1 MIWLVLTL
9 ALLLAGAAAA
19 VWLKKRRPRL
29 QKALLAAMAV
39 CTLAVAAGTAVCWNP
54 PPVRSLTPDY
64 AVLLGCGLK
73 DGQATPELERRLTLA
88 LTYLEE
94 TPEVPLIVTGGDP
107 DGDGVTEAEVM
118 DRWLLDHG
126 ADMERVLTEDRARNT
141 LENLQN
147 SKALAERK
155 GLGTDAVFILTSDYH
170 QTRAQFLA
178 HALGQTATG
187 LSCATPWPSRLPAAV
202 RETYSFVKAIVQT
215 AWE

>member
-39 CTLAVAAGTAVCWNP
+39 CTLAVATGTAVCWNP
-54 PPVRSLTPDY
+54 PPVRDLTPDY
-64 AVLLGCGLK
+64 AVLLGCVLE
-73 DGQATPELERRLTLA
+73 DGQAGPELERRLTLA

-94 TPEVPLIVTGGDP
+94 TPDVPLIVTGGDP
-107 DGDGVTEAEVM
+107 DGDGITEAEVM
-118 DRWLLDHG
+118 AQWLERHG
-126 ADMERVLTEDRARNT
+126 ADMARVLTEDQARNT
-141 LENLQN
+141 LENLRN
-147 SKALAERK
+147 SKALAERQ
-155 GLGTDAVFILTSDYH
+155 GLGTDAVLILTSDYH

-178 HALGQTATG
+178 RRLGQAAAG

-202 RETYSFVKAIVQT
+202 REAYSFVKAIAQT
-215 AWE
+215 CFQ